1 MKKVLALVV
10 AFALCFTAIAGC
22 FAVSAAAPVITIS
35 SESIAAAG
43 GNATFTISGREYTEK
58 YAQILT
64 VTVEAGLEV
73 LTINDLVEYDAAKE
87 NDDEFTFDWVRS
99 TDDKGNTV
107 IKILNIIEA
116 DATFDY
122 VVNVKATA
130 NTSEEADVVYDIT
143 ATVEAGKYQEGVIVD
158 VTIPAATFTVEK
170 VAHVCDFVGDYLS
183 DENGHWKACAC
194 GATSDVEAHVEG
206 EAEEVEGFMVVSC
219 TVCGYEMSKTP
230 VEVECEHANAKFYY
244 DETHEPVP
252 AQGTKDG
259 ETKKGTAFFKC
270 DDCGEIIEEE
280 LSYYYYYTTGT
291 TNAAL
296 ESEILFN
303 FKAQKAHLEKQGAF
317 EDAYIVLDTVKH
329 EEDGGAIRTVT
340 NYADA
345 DFDGTYY
352 AVTMGIAGKEMTTAM
367 TSTVYVKYNGKWW
380 SGLQSN
386 KKFVDYATNR
396 FSKSTDIDEK
406 TLLANMLQYGAD
418 CQRYFNGGYKLDD
431 LATDYLG
438 DYASL
443 VNGEVPAITE
453 TTVNELANTPSA
465 ERSHVG
471 YHLSSLE
478 LGSIIKIK
486 LGFRTDFYKGEDL
499 GAISAVCTY
508 TDAEGNPQ
516 SKTYTQGAEVNGYDY
531 ISGYTDRYQFWYDGI
546 AAKDMRKTV
555 TATLTNS
562 TGTIGYRIETSIAA
576 VAESLRTKNA
586 SDTKLVAVINSMVNY
601 GDAANTYFY
610 K

>member
-10 AFALCFTAIAGC
+10 AFALCFTAVAGC
-22 FAVSAAAPVITIS
+22 FAVSATAPAITITGAVV
-35 SESIAAAG
+35 EAAG
-43 GNATFTISGREYTEK
+43 GNAVFTVSGTNYTEQ
-58 YAQILT
+58 YAQILNIT
-64 VTVEAGLEV
+64 VDSGITVV
-73 LTINDLVEYDAAKE
+73 NINELVEYDAAKE
-87 NDDEFTFDWVRS
+87 NDDEFTFDWVRD
-99 TDDKGNTV
+99 TDEYGNTV
-107 IKILNIIEA
+107 IRILDIVNGDFTYTVNVTANANA
-116 DATFDY
+116 DAD
-122 VVNVKATA
+122 
-130 NTSEEADVVYDIT
+130 ADVYDIA
-143 ATVEAGKYQEGVIVD
+143 ATVEAAKWQEEAIVD
-158 VTIPAATFTVEK
+158 VAIDTTNAKITVEG
-170 VAHVCDFVGDYLS
+170 VHVCDFVGEYDK
-183 DENGHWKACAC
+183 DADGHWQTCSC
-194 GATSDVEAHVEG
+194 GATNKAAHVPG